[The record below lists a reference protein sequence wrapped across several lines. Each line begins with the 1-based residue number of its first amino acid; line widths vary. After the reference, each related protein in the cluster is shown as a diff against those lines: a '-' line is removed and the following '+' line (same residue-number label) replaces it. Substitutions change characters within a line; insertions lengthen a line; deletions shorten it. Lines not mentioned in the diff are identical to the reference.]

1 MTKALD
7 ALAVGRQIEETYKR
21 YLKTLLSP
29 RDPDLARAFDAEVD
43 GSQLLTKGPLLE
55 LTPPYARKSSINQLI
70 GEGLLHPG
78 LRRINFP
85 EDQPLYVHQET
96 AIRKV
101 LTGRNLVVSTGT
113 GSGKTESFLL
123 PILNSLVAEEA
134 AGTLRPGVRALL
146 LYPMNALANDQL
158 KRLREVL
165 KSTPEITFGRYTGE
179 TKRTEGDALAEFNAV
194 NRGKQRLPNELISRD
209 EMRRTPPHILL
220 TNYAMLEYL
229 LLRPE
234 DIDLFSGAHAGTWR
248 FLVLDEAHVYDG
260 AQGSEVAMLLRRLRQ
275 RVAGGKA
282 LQCIATSAS
291 LTGTSSANAP
301 AEAMK
306 FARDLFDAPFE
317 HVDSEPGRQDLVTA
331 TREPRRSRPT
341 WSLTG
346 EQLLRLGT
354 GDESELAA
362 LAGVDDP
369 AEALHAETLTADLK
383 AALAG
388 GPRAVRDLESRLWPE
403 DPQSAEKLAA
413 LVALGSR
420 VQDSAGNPVLS
431 ARYHMFV
438 RATEG
443 AFVSFADN
451 GPRIFLGRHE
461 IDPDNR
467 RAVFEFGTCQRCGA
481 VHLAGDVEDD
491 EGRQYFRPSTK
502 TEGAVKWLVL
512 VDGAGDTVI
521 DEDEATLG
529 DQRFAGDATLRS
541 LCVGCGYLTKPGE
554 TACSGGSCPGGPMK
568 LVREHPNTTSVM
580 SKCTECGALARQ
592 VIRRLRTDTNAAPA
606 VITTALYQ
614 ELPEAEDESADH
626 VGGGRKL
633 LMFSDSRQAAA
644 FAAPYLDRTYG
655 RLLERRYLTQALQ
668 DPKYADEDLTVE
680 DLAIV
685 ARKKARAAG
694 HFREDIGKIAE
705 EKTANEWV
713 VGELLTMD
721 ARQSLEGLGL
731 MRVALKRP
739 RGESLPRG
747 LTSLGLSEDEGWAL
761 LDELVKSAR
770 MQGAMTLLDEVDIK
784 SERFEPRNV
793 TVRIRSAGSD
803 AAKKVLSWL
812 PSGHSGT
819 TNRRITFTKKVL
831 AVAASSADP
840 RKVLDGCWK
849 FLCDKGYIT
858 VVPDKT
864 SSDVYQVNHEKLL
877 VRNGLDCT
885 WYRCDVCRRTT
896 AFSVRGVCPNN
907 TCDGKLSERTI
918 PDAASDT
925 NHYRV
930 IYQTMTTA
938 PLSAREHTAQWSARE
953 AATIQDEFIRGQVNV
968 LSCSTTFELGVD
980 VGELQ
985 SVVMRNMPP
994 KTANYIQRAGRA
1006 GRRAA
1011 SAALVL
1017 TYARRTSHDLAK
1029 YQQPESMIN
1038 GQMRVPWVPIDN
1050 VRIARRHAHSVA
1062 LAAFFRDAFE
1072 SHGMQ
1077 WKYAGEFFSP
1087 EDGQEAPASRVRA
1100 FLTPVPA
1107 EIKAALQQALPKPIA
1122 DELGV
1127 ADDAWVPKLCDLL
1140 DRVRDGVSSDI
1151 KELTE
1156 AIDKAAE
1163 SKNGWLMERLKK
1175 TRATVER
1182 RQLLGFLANRNV
1194 LPKYGF
1200 PVDTVELRTVH
1211 CADRSGAKLELDRDL
1226 SLAIYEYAPGNEV
1239 VAGGKIFTSRGLHRI
1254 PGRELEEFQYR
1265 ICKLCKRFQSARVLD
1280 AGDPCPGCGEKFGTV
1295 RKYVIPEFGFVA
1307 DSQTHDVGTE
1317 PPARNWSGAS
1327 YVVDVGD
1334 EIMTETLRAPSG
1346 IEVVARAGKRATMAV
1361 ISDGGTGGFHVCD
1374 WCGWANVFERSKVK
1388 RKHERPTTGQ
1398 ECTGPLS
1405 VLSLGHQYQTDV
1417 AEFTFKDPRF
1427 LGISE
1432 ESWLSTLY
1440 ALLGGASEALEIT
1453 RDDIDGALAWSK
1465 EGLRSII
1472 LFDTVPGG
1480 AGAAMKIAENVEL
1493 VLKTALER
1501 VNTCDC
1507 GPETSCYGCLRSYRN
1522 GRYHDKLSRSGALQI
1537 LESLGIDGLRSGM
1550 SDEWGVA
1557 LDLAPDRLEALL
1569 AELATQGKPEPEVG
1583 VELGEHYWPIEAVW
1597 RREKVVVVDGRDDE
1611 RDTSLGAEGFSVFQL
1626 GDVDSGTLAAVL
1638 GAVDSSLP
1646 LSHRN
1651 A

>member
-1 MTKALD
+1 MTNVLD

-29 RDPDLARAFDAEVD
+29 RDPALARAFDDEID
-43 GSQLLTKGPLLE
+43 RSQLLTKGPLLE
-55 LTPPYARKSSINQLI
+55 LTPPYARGASIDQLI
-70 GEGLLHPG
+70 ADGLLHPD

-85 EDQPLYVHQET
+85 EDQPLYVHQES
-96 AIRKV
+96 AIRKI
-101 LTGRNLVVSTGT
+101 LAGRNLVVSTGT

-123 PILNSLVAEEA
+123 PILHSLAREA
-134 AGTLRPGVRALL
+134 ADGSLGPGVRALL

-158 KRLREVL
+158 KRLRTVL
-165 KSTPEITFGRYTGE
+165 STTPEITFGRYTGE
-179 TKRTEGDALAEFNAV
+179 TKESEAAALAEFHAT
-194 NRGKQRLPNELISRD
+194 NRGVQRQRNELISRE
-209 EMRRTPPHILL
+209 EMRRMPPHILL

-229 LLRPE
+229 LLRPA
-234 DIDLFSGAHAGTWR
+234 DIDLFSGSHAGTWR

-275 RVAGGKA
+275 RVASGKA

-291 LTGTSSANAP
+291 LTGTSSENAP

-306 FARDLFDAPFE
+306 FARDLFDAPFDFVE
-317 HVDSEPGRQDLVTA
+317 SDPGRQDVVTA
-331 TREPRRSRPT
+331 TRVPHRAKPT
-341 WSLTG
+341 WALGG

-354 GDESELAA
+354 GDLSELTTLGGA
-362 LAGVDDP
+362 DDE
-369 AEALHAETLTADLK
+369 AEALHAETFTADLK

-388 GPRAVRDLESRLWPE
+388 GPREVRWLESKLWPD
-403 DPQSAEKLAA
+403 DPRSAEKLAA

-420 VQDSAGNPVLS
+420 VADAAGNPVLS

-443 AFVSFADN
+443 AFVSFADE
-451 GPRIFLGRHE
+451 GPRIFLGRHV
-461 IDPDNR
+461 IDPDSG

-491 EGRQYFRPSTK
+491 KGCQYFRPSTK
-502 TEGAVKWLVL
+502 TEGSVKWLVL
-512 VDGAGDTVI
+512 VDGAGDTVV

-529 DQRFAGDATLRS
+529 DNRFGDDATLRW
-541 LCVGCGYLTKPGE
+541 LCVGCGFLTKPGE
-554 TACSGGSCPGGPMK
+554 TACSGLGCPGGPMK
-568 LVREHPNTTSVM
+568 LVREHPHRTSVM

-614 ELPEAEDESADH
+614 ELPEAGDESADH

-655 RLLERRYLTQALQ
+655 RLLERRYLTQVLQ
-668 DPKYADEDLTVE
+668 DPKYCDEDLTVE

-685 ARKKARAAG
+685 ARKKARAAR
-694 HFREDIGKIAE
+694 HFPDGAGRVAE
-705 EKTANEWV
+705 EKAANEWV
-713 VGELLTMD
+713 IGELLTMD
-721 ARQSLEGLGL
+721 TRQSLEGLGL

-747 LTSLGLSEDEGWAL
+747 LTCLGLSEDEGWAL

-770 MQGAMTLLDEVDIK
+770 LQGAMTLLDEVDIK
-784 SERFEPRNV
+784 SERFAPRNV
-793 TVRIRSAGSD
+793 TVRIRSDGSD

-812 PSGHSGT
+812 PSGRPGT

-831 AVAASSADP
+831 AAVSSDADP
-840 RKVLDGCWK
+840 RSVLDGCWR
-849 FLCDKGYIT
+849 FLCDKGYVT

-864 SSDVYQVNHEKLL
+864 SSDVYQVNHEKLM
-877 VRNGLDCT
+877 VRTGLDCD
-885 WYRCDVCRRTT
+885 WYRCDLCRRTT
-896 AFSVRGVCPNN
+896 AFSVRGVCPNSS
-907 TCDGKLSERTI
+907 CDGKLIERTI
-918 PDAASDT
+918 PDAASDI

-930 IYQTMTTA
+930 IYQTMATA
-938 PLSAREHTAQWSARE
+938 PLSAREHTAQWGARE
-953 AATIQDEFIRGQVNV
+953 AATIQDEFVRGQVNV

-1006 GRRAA
+1006 GRRAS

-1017 TYARRTSHDLAK
+1017 TYAKRTSHDLAK
-1029 YQQPESMIN
+1029 YQHPASMIN

-1072 SHGMQ
+1072 SDGSQ
-1077 WKYAGEFFSP
+1077 WKHAGEFF
-1087 EDGQEAPASRVRA
+1087 APPDEQDAPVSRVRA
-1100 FLTPVPA
+1100 YLTPVPA
-1107 EIKAALQQALPKPIA
+1107 AIKAALHEALPKPIA

-1127 ADDAWVPKLCDLL
+1127 ADDQWVPVLCDLL
-1140 DRVRDGVSSDI
+1140 ERVRDVVCADI
-1151 KELTE
+1151 QDLTE
-1156 AIDKAAE
+1156 AIDEAANA
-1163 SKNGWLMERLKK
+1163 KNGWLMERLKR
-1175 TRATVER
+1175 TRTTVER
-1182 RQLLGFLANRNV
+1182 RQLLGFLANRNI

-1200 PVDTVELRTVH
+1200 PVDTVELRTAH

-1239 VAGGKIFTSRGLHRI
+1239 VAGGKVWTSRGLHRM

-1265 ICKLCKRFQSARVLD
+1265 ICQACKRFQTDRVLD
-1280 AGDPCPGCGEKFGTV
+1280 ASEPCPSCSQAFGTI

-1307 DSQTHDVGTE
+1307 DSQAHDVGTA
-1317 PPARNWSGAS
+1317 PPARRWSGAS

-1334 EIMTETLRAPSG
+1334 EVRTEALRTPSG
-1346 IEVVARAGKRATMAV
+1346 VEVAARAGKRATMAV
-1361 ISDGGTGGFHVCD
+1361 ISDGAGGGFCVCD
-1374 WCGWANVFERSKVK
+1374 WCGWADIYGRSKLP

-1417 AEFTFKDPRF
+1417 AEFTFKDPQF
-1427 LGISE
+1427 LGLSE
-1432 ESWLSTLY
+1432 DSWLSTLY
-1440 ALLGGASEALEIT
+1440 ALLEGASEALEIA
-1453 RDDIDGALAWSK
+1453 RDDIDGALAWSSD
-1465 EGLRSII
+1465 GLRSLV

-1480 AGAAMKIAENVEL
+1480 AGAAMKIAEKVEL
-1493 VLKTALER
+1493 VLKAGLDR

-1522 GRYHDKLSRSGALQI
+1522 GRFHDRLSRDGALSV
-1537 LESLGIDGLRSGM
+1537 LEPLGMDGLRSGV
-1550 SDEWGVA
+1550 SDEWGMA
-1557 LDLAPDRLEALL
+1557 LDLASDAVERLLSDL
-1569 AELATQGKPEPEVG
+1569 ARRGLPEPEVG
-1583 VELGEHYWPIEAVW
+1583 VELGEHYWPVEAVW
-1597 RREKVVVVDGRDDE
+1597 RRRKVALVDGRDEE
-1611 RDTSLGAEGFSVFQL
+1611 RDAS
-1626 GDVDSGTLAAVL
+1626 LAADGFTVL
-1638 GAVDSSLP
+1638 QLAEVDGDALAAAFTAARDQSTEASV
-1646 LSHRN
+1646 S
-1651 A
+1651 

>member
-1 MTKALD
+1 MTKHLD
-7 ALAVGRQIEETYKR
+7 ALAVGRKIEENYKR

-29 RDPDLARAFDAEVD
+29 RDPALALAFDAEID

-55 LTPPYARKSSINQLI
+55 LTPPYARGSSINQLI
-70 GEGLLHPG
+70 DEGLLHPG

-85 EDQPLYVHQET
+85 QDQPLYVHQEA

-101 LTGRNLVVSTGT
+101 VSGRNLVVSTGT

-123 PILNSLVAEEA
+123 PILNSLVAESA
-134 AGTLRPGVRALL
+134 AGTLGAGVRALL

-158 KRLREVL
+158 KRLRAL
-165 KSTPEITFGRYTGE
+165 LSSTPEITFGRYTGE
-179 TKRTEGDALAEFNAV
+179 TKEIDALGLAEFHAT
-194 NRGKQRLPNELISRD
+194 NRGQDRLPNELISRE
-209 EMRRTPPHILL
+209 EMRRTPPHIML

-229 LLRPE
+229 LLRPA
-234 DIDLFSGAHAGTWR
+234 DIDLFSGAHSGTWR

-275 RVAGGKA
+275 RVASGKA

-291 LTGTSSANAP
+291 LTGTSSEKAP
-301 AEAMK
+301 AEAME
-306 FARDLFDAPFE
+306 FAQDLFDAPFE
-317 HVDSEPGRQDLVTA
+317 FDSTDPNRQDLVIA

-341 WSLTG
+341 WALSG
-346 EQLLRLGT
+346 EQLLRLG
-354 GDESELAA
+354 GEDSSELRA
-362 LAGVDDP
+362 LGGVDSD
-369 AEALHAETLTADLK
+369 AEALHAEKFTADLK

-388 GPRAVRDLESRLWPE
+388 GPVEVRKLQSKLWPE

-420 VQDSAGNPVLS
+420 VCDAAGNPVLS

-443 AFVSFADN
+443 AFVSFADD

-461 IDPDNR
+461 IDPETG
-467 RAVFEFGTCQRCGA
+467 RAAFEFGTCQRCGA
-481 VHLAGDVEDD
+481 VHLAGDVEQV
-491 EGRQYFRPSTK
+491 EGRQYFRPSAK
-502 TEGAVKWLVL
+502 AEGAVNWLVL
-512 VDGAGDTVI
+512 VDSAEETVI
-521 DEDEATLG
+521 DEDEVTLG
-529 DQRFAGDATLRS
+529 DQRFAGDATLRW
-541 LCVGCGYLTKPGE
+541 LCVGCGYLTRPGE
-554 TACSGGSCPGGPMK
+554 TACSGPRCPGGPMK

-614 ELPEAEDESADH
+614 ELPEASDESAGH

-668 DPKYADEDLTVE
+668 DPKYADEDMAVA

-694 HFREDIGKIAE
+694 HFREDAGRVEE
-705 EKTANEWV
+705 EKAANEWV

-731 MRVALKRP
+731 MRVSLKRP
-739 RGESLPRG
+739 RGQSLPRG
-747 LTSLGLSEDEGWAL
+747 LIALGINEDEGWSL

-770 MQGAMTLLDEVDIK
+770 IQGAMTLLDEVDIK

-793 TVRIRSAGSD
+793 TVRIRCDGSD

-812 PSGHSGT
+812 PSGRPGT
-819 TNRRITFTKKVL
+819 TNRRITFSKKVL
-831 AVAASSADP
+831 AAAGSGADP
-840 RKVLDGCWK
+840 RKVLEGCWK
-849 FLCDKGYIT
+849 FLCDKGY
-858 VVPDKT
+858 VAAVSDKVF
-864 SSDVYQVNHEKLL
+864 SDVYQINHEKLV

-907 TCDGKLSERTI
+907 TCDGKLTERTI

-953 AATIQDEFIRGQVNV
+953 AAAIQDQFIRGQVNV

-1017 TYARRTSHDLAK
+1017 TYAKRASHDLAK
-1029 YQQPESMIN
+1029 YQNPESMIN

-1050 VRIARRHAHSVA
+1050 ARIARRHAHSVA
-1062 LAAFFRDAFE
+1062 LAAFFRDAYE
-1072 SHGMQ
+1072 SYGSQ
-1077 WKYAGEFFSP
+1077 WKYVGEFFAP
-1087 EDGQEAPASRVRA
+1087 EDGHEAPASRVRSY
-1100 FLTPVPA
+1100 LTPVPA
-1107 EIKAALQQALPKPIA
+1107 EIKAALQEALPKPIA

-1127 ADDAWVPKLCDLL
+1127 ADDSWVAKLCDLL
-1140 DRVRDGVSSDI
+1140 DKARQVVSEDLT
-1151 KELTE
+1151 ELTA
-1156 AIDKAAE
+1156 AIDEAANA
-1163 SKNGWLMERLKK
+1163 KNGWLMERLKK
-1175 TRATVER
+1175 TRATVEG
-1182 RQLLGFLANRNV
+1182 RQLLGFLANRNI

-1239 VAGGKIFTSRGLHRI
+1239 VAGGKVFTSRGLHRM

-1265 ICKLCKRFQSARVLD
+1265 ICKLCRRFQTARVLD
-1280 AGDPCPGCGEKFGTV
+1280 ADEPCPGCGEKFGTI

-1307 DSQTHDVGTE
+1307 DSQTHDVGTA
-1317 PPARNWSGAS
+1317 PPVRHWSGAS

-1346 IEVVARAGKRATMAV
+1346 IEIAARAGKRATMAV
-1361 ISDGGTGGFHVCD
+1361 ISDGGSGGYHVCD
-1374 WCGWANVFERSKVK
+1374 WCGWADVFERSKPK
-1388 RKHERPTTGQ
+1388 RKHRRPTTGQ

-1405 VLSLGHQYQTDV
+1405 LLSLGHQYQTDV
-1417 AEFTFKDPRF
+1417 AEFIFKDSRF
-1427 LGISE
+1427 LGVSE

-1453 RDDIDGALAWSK
+1453 RDDIDGALAWSN
-1465 EGLRSII
+1465 EGLRSIV

-1480 AGAAMKIAENVEL
+1480 AGAAMKIAQNAGL
-1493 VLKTALER
+1493 VLSSALDR
-1501 VNTCDC
+1501 VNSCDC

-1522 GRYHDKLSRSGALQI
+1522 GRYHDKLSRAGALQI
-1537 LESLGIDGLRSGM
+1537 LEPLGIAGKRSGM

-1557 LDLAPDRLEALL
+1557 LDLAPGLLEALL
-1569 AELATQGKPEPEVG
+1569 SELATQGLPEPEVG

-1597 RREKVVVVDGRDDE
+1597 RQQKVVVVDGRDDE
-1611 RDTSLGAEGFSVFQL
+1611 RDASLAGEGFTVLQL
-1626 GDVDSGTLAAVL
+1626 GDLAADKL
-1638 GAVDSSLP
+1638 AKTLRGA
-1646 LSHRN
+1646 
-1651 A
+1651 